1 MLKFNFKKKTLAT
14 VLSASLLLSAISVP
28 LSFQAAA
35 ETPIAERSFNF
46 GDTTAYSGGRIHEDD
61 MHLLGHGFKGLTG
74 NSKDDTVNI
83 MEIQGLFN
91 GGDKSRNNA
100 FWYFYNDKENASGFG
115 YDTNGKQFLVTTCID
130 SSTAREIPTLD
141 YSAKNEN
148 NSSTKT
154 ANDKPTTGV
163 IITTDAVGGETEDTV
178 SGISGKLRL
187 ATPVYTKTVD
197 GYYTE
202 GAPVLNGTC
211 GTTFLVA
218 KKDNATIKGYDSAKF
233 TGTVYQVVTVNLG
246 YDATNGITLGA
257 KASALQQFTNPYV
270 STETSSH
277 YYFTVGSAYMKDW
290 QKNTYLSQVKV
301 ASKSGSSLADLAV
314 NGDGTALTDA
324 EKNAVATYFQSLTG
338 LKKAMDTED
347 VDTRKDDYIVDYKV
361 YSPET
366 GKYRILLGLN
376 INGYDEYCKENG
388 DMPKKLAIAL
398 DGDYFNKDI
407 ATVDK
412 VDKTKVTVDTPAYG
426 IGSYNGVA
434 INTAATVYT
443 EAKCA
448 NTLIADMTINYDL
461 SKYYQLQAEEFDEQ
475 FAEDYEAITAKSY
488 FTASETAA
496 IQGMIDRYDN
506 VDSEV
511 SAFFSE
517 KTKAIYDVLKSV
529 ISAFE
534 SGRAWYAKQEGDLQ
548 ESTTYDFTDSQ
559 FYSDNAVTFVS
570 DSRNYV
576 KSFNSGTGLTLACG
590 SPAYDTENGL
600 GLSFSPV
607 ASRWDKFS
615 GSKYAVTFSS
625 DAANLDSQ
633 EEVTLKSISGKGYM
647 SYDAWHAD
655 MDINAGGLV
664 IPVAQDENG
673 NLLAA
678 VYHLYSP
685 NNDDNNHK
693 GKAPLLSS
701 GTVIVDGTS
710 NLDDSLRKSGA
721 SVASPTISSEDSE
734 KLAAITYMSLGSQKA
749 EYKVTSVLDE
759 NGDVNYTIT
768 LVLTLACSTTEGAT
782 KVDDKDK
789 WVTVTYTSSGKINH
803 TKLTSSE
810 SEQTYFTKPAYGI
823 GGFYNHGTTPAIVQ
837 SVTLEYDYSAYFAAI
852 EQEYQAENS
861 VLGSLAIDALGAAV
875 LTDVEVGKDQSL
887 RFGFNFSA
895 INSAVT
901 AESVTLKEYGIII
914 KSGTQTKETLVSSG
928 QKVSV
933 TDFTATPLT
942 DELTL
947 VITNS
952 DEYSHIRVSAVA
964 YATVEYNGT
973 EYTVYSDNDDDKASD
988 GVATKSVMGVM
999 KAEMKS
1005 HTEEPV
1011 FTTAVDAANTKC
1023 ATNFDATVLNQT
1035 STEENRSFIKW
1046 LFYYYFNPVQA

>member
-1 MLKFNFKKKTLAT
+1 MAT
-14 VLSASLLLSAISVP
+14 FLSVALLLSAISVP

-46 GDTTAYSGGRIHEDD
+46 GDTTAYGGGRIHAAD

-91 GGDKSRNNA
+91 GGDNSKNNA

-141 YSAKNEN
+141 YSARNED

-187 ATPVYTKTVD
+187 ATPVYTATKT
-197 GYYTE
+197 GRYTK
-202 GAPVLNGTC
+202 GNPVLDGTC

-218 KKDNATIKGYDSAKF
+218 KKDNATIKGYDSDKF

-257 KASALQQFTNPYV
+257 KASALQQFTNPNV

-290 QKNTYLSQVKV
+290 QKNTYLSQVEV

-314 NGDGTALTDA
+314 NGNGTALTDA

-338 LKKAMDTED
+338 LKKAMDTNTDEYAN
-347 VDTRKDDYIVDYKV
+347 RLDDYSVDYKV

-407 ATVDK
+407 ETVDK
-412 VDKTKVTVDTPAYG
+412 VGKTKVTVDTPAYG

-434 INTAATVYT
+434 INQPTNSDNCIYT

-517 KTKAIYDVLKSV
+517 KTNAIYAVLKSV
-529 ISAFE
+529 IAAFE

-570 DSRNYV
+570 DSKNYV

-590 SPAYDTENGL
+590 SPAYNTKDGL

-633 EEVTLKSISGKGYM
+633 EEVTLKSISGTGYM

-655 MDINAGGLV
+655 IDINAGGLV

-710 NLDDSLRKSGA
+710 NLDDSLRNSGA

-734 KLAAITYMSLGSQKA
+734 KLAAITYMSCGSQKA

-803 TKLTSSE
+803 TMPTSSA
-810 SEQTYFTKPAYGI
+810 SKQTYFTKPAYGI

-861 VLGSLAIDALGAAV
+861 VLGSLAIDALGGAILKNV
-875 LTDVEVGKDQSL
+875 SVGKAQSL

-895 INSAVT
+895 IKSAVDDS
-901 AESVTLKEYGIII
+901 SVNLKEYGIII
-914 KSGTQTKETLVSSG
+914 KSGTQKKETLVSSG
-928 QKVSV
+928 QKVSI
-933 TDFTATPLT
+933 TDLTATPLT

-964 YATVEYNGT
+964 YAVVEYNGT
-973 EYTVYSDNDDDKASD
+973 KYTVYSDNDDDKASD

-1005 HTEEPV
+1005 HTEDAA
-1011 FTTAVDAANTKC
+1011 FTTAVDAANTEC
-1023 ATNFDATVLNQT
+1023 ETSFDATVLNQT
-1035 STEENRSFIKW
+1035 STEENRVFIKW